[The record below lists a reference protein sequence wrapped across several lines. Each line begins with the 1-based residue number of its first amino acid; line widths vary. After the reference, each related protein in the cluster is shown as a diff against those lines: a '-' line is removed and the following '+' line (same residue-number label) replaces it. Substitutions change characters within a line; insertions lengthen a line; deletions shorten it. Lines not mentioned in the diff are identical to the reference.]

1 MGQMNMSSTRS
12 PQGQSSGEIRNI
24 ASVSSS
30 LLPAF
35 GTVMGEGT
43 LKLKR
48 FVIAPYDRRYSLA
61 NISGDIGGVLSMVIS
76 F

>member
-1 MGQMNMSSTRS
+1 MSSTRS

-24 ASVSSS
+24 ASVSSI

-48 FVIAPYDRRYSLA
+48 FVIAPYDRRYR
-61 NISGDIGGVLSMVIS
+61 
-76 F
+76 